1 MRSLISA
8 GVLASKIVALKF
20 MRARLA
26 LPVSSLVLITTICKR
41 FSACRLSSVRFS
53 RRCLF
58 SHGRF
63 ARTSLS
69 LSIKLPDLRRL
80 RNQDD
85 RACFLKVFVE
95 LRNPLLVT
103 CKHLN
108 LMEFVQSMC
117 TFPASYSIA
126 RRRAESL
133 WCAREFVHCLQ
144 QRGQRLRYPIWT
156 DVVDLPY
163 DVDLTLCRILFCH
176 ALKSS
181 GSGCA
186 NNVPLLRHVLC
197 ALHI

>member
-1 MRSLISA
+1 MF
-8 GVLASKIVALKF
+8 VLRHRFCHFRFAS
-20 MRARLA
+20 
-26 LPVSSLVLITTICKR
+26 
-41 FSACRLSSVRFS
+41 SSV
-53 RRCLF
+53 
-58 SHGRF
+58 
-63 ARTSLS
+63 SLS
-69 LSIKLPDLRRL
+69 MDLPDPRGL
-80 RNQDD
+80 RNEDD

-95 LRNPLLVT
+95 LGNSILVT

-163 DVDLTLCRILFCH
+163 DVDLPMRRILFCH
-176 ALKSS
+176 ALEPS
-181 GSGCA
+181 GSGYT
-186 NNVPLLRHVLC
+186 NNMPLLRHVLF
-197 ALHI
+197 ALLI